1 MFRHNVLINEYRAVG
16 KWIHIKDSQMNSK
29 KRKIENTDKTLK
41 AKNTKNSTKNSTKT
55 PKHTKTPYQS
65 SIKNFFST
73 RTNQSD
79 DSKMR
84 IVKSRGTHPA
94 TAHPTQPVTNQLQT

>member
-1 MFRHNVLINEYRAVG
+1 MSTSTGDNENNIAT
-16 KWIHIKDSQMNSK
+16 
-29 KRKIENTDKTLK
+29 ENTDKTLT
-41 AKNTKNSTKNSTKT
+41 AKNTKNSTKT